1 MSSNIARQAIFNRQ
15 NQRIGYE
22 LLFRDGR
29 CDTFPLVAAEYA
41 TEIVLNDLFVSGKK
55 SVKTVSDGQ
64 PCFVN
69 FSYQS
74 LINGTA
80 LNYPPKDLVIEVL
93 ENCVPD
99 TVLFDV
105 LVDLKS
111 RGYRIAFDD
120 FNPCDAWRPFLPLA
134 DIVKIDFRA
143 LSRETISRFVLAYKS
158 APELLLLAEKI
169 ETAEELL
176 FARKLGFDLFQG
188 YQLSKPERIPFS
200 GVIEHVAEH
209 VA

>member
-15 NQRIGYE
+15 NQLVGYE

-41 TEIVLNDLFVSGKK
+41 TEIVLNDLFVSGKT
-55 SVKTVSDGQ
+55 SVRTVSDGQ

-80 LNYPPKDLVIEVL
+80 LNYPPQDLVIEVL

-99 TVLFDV
+99 SVLFDV
-105 LVDLKS
+105 LVDLKN

-134 DIVKIDFRA
+134 DIVKLDFRA
-143 LSRETISRFVLAYKS
+143 LSPETIRRFVLDCKS
-158 APELLLLAEKI
+158 TTEFLLLAEKI
-169 ETAEELL
+169 ETPEELIL
-176 FARKLGFDLFQG
+176 ARKLGFDLFQG
-188 YQLSKPERIPFS
+188 YQLSKPERIPF
-200 GVIEHVAEH
+200 GDVTEHVA
-209 VA
+209 

>member
-15 NQRIGYE
+15 NQLVGYE

-41 TEIVLNDLFVSGKK
+41 TEIVLNDLFVSGKT
-55 SVKTVSDGQ
+55 SVRTVSDGQ

-80 LNYPPKDLVIEVL
+80 LNYPPQDLVIEVL

-99 TVLFDV
+99 SVLFDV
-105 LVDLKS
+105 LVDLKN

-134 DIVKIDFRA
+134 DIVKLDFRA
-143 LSRETISRFVLAYKS
+143 LSPETIRRFVLDCKSTTELFQVSNAISRHKYYFMVGIMKS
-158 APELLLLAEKI
+158 ALA
-169 ETAEELL
+169 
-176 FARKLGFDLFQG
+176 
-188 YQLSKPERIPFS
+188 RIPV
-200 GVIEHVAEH
+200 GQRAVIALRRV
-209 VA
+209 